1 MPYVVLFVLFIR
13 GVTLEG
19 AGSGIKYYLTPDW
32 EKLLD
37 VKVSNDVSLVEAIS
51 GTSGQLDQSTA
62 IISTYVKV
70 IAKGYTREVLQ

>member
-37 VKVSNDVSLVEAIS
+37 VKVSNDVRLKE
-51 GTSGQLDQSTA
+51 QSTA
-62 IISTYVKV
+62 IISTYVKKV